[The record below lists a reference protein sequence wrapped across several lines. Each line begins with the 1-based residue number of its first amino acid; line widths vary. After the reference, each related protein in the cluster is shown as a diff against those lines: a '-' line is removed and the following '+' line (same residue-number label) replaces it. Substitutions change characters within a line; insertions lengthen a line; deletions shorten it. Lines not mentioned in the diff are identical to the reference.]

1 MVFLSTIFVFGTGV
15 SLTGSSVFFFISI
28 FFANISL
35 SINSIIAIG
44 ASSPYL
50 NPVLNILL
58 YPPCLF
64 SYLKERIFINL
75 STEVLSCSFENK
87 SFLDCKLFFFP
98 NVITLSGPSHAEE
111 VIEGHPTTLV
121 SASSDSQSA
130 QYVQQLFSN
139 DRLRVY
145 TSKDIRGVELGG
157 SIKNVVAIAAGFCDG
172 TGYGDNTK
180 AALMTRGIK
189 EISCLGLHLGAKS
202 DTFFGLSGVG
212 DLIVTCSSNY
222 SRNRKVGEEIG
233 RGEILENILAGT
245 HMIPEGVQTALSV
258 HQLSKKVNIE
268 MPICEAVYNVLF
280 KKEDPQKAVYS
291 LMTRDLKPEFL
302 G

>member
-1 MVFLSTIFVFGTGV
+1 MTMSEVIYDELH
-15 SLTGSSVFFFISI
+15 
-28 FFANISL
+28 
-35 SINSIIAIG
+35 
-44 ASSPYL
+44 
-50 NPVLNILL
+50 IL
-58 YPPCLF
+58 P
-64 SYLKERIFINL
+64 K
-75 STEVLSCSFENK
+75 V
-87 SFLDCKLFFFP
+87 
-98 NVITLSGPSHAEE
+98 VTLSGPSHAEE

-189 EISCLGLHLGAKS
+189 EISRLGLHLGAKP
-202 DTFFGLSGVG
+202 DTFSGLSGIG
-212 DLIVTCSSNY
+212 DLIVTCSSKY
-222 SRNRKVGEEIG
+222 SRNRRVGEEIG

-280 KKEDPQKAVYS
+280 KKENPQKSVHS
-291 LMTRDLKPEFL
+291 LMTRDLKPEYL
-302 G
+302 E